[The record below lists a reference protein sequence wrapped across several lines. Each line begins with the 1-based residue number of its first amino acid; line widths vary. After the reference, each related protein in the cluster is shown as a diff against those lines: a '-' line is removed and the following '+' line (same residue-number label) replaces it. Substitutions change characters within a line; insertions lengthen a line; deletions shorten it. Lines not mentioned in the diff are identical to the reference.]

1 MAATQLGLYNAAL
14 LELGER
20 RLSALTDE
28 TEGRRALDDVWGN
41 GEIKDL
47 WLQQGHWNFAMRT
60 VELTFSPSITPGFG
74 YQYAFDKP
82 DDWVRTSGI
91 SADEYFSTPLNAYY
105 DEQAFWFCDYETIY
119 VRYVSNDSDFGYD
132 MTRWPPSFVR
142 WIETYLAY
150 RIAVRVTG
158 STKVRDDLY
167 GLQQRML
174 TEARSHDAMNDPA
187 GFPPSGSWVRSRTG
201 YGSAERGNRRS
212 LIG

>member
-1 MAATQLGLYNAAL
+1 MAIQLELYQGAL

-20 RLSALTDE
+20 PLAALTDE
-28 TEGRRALDDVWGN
+28 TESRRALDSVWN
-41 GEIKDL
+41 GGDL
-47 WLQQGHWNFAMRT
+47 KLYLLQQGMWDFAMRST
-60 VELTFSPSITPGFG
+60 ELTYSPSITPGWG

-82 DDWVRTSGI
+82 VDWVRTAGI
-91 SADEYFSTPLNAYY
+91 SADEYFRQPLNDYY

-119 VRYVSNDSDFGYD
+119 VRYISNDPDYGYD

-158 STKVRDDLY
+158 STSIRDDMY
-167 GLQQRML
+167 KLQGRML
-174 TEARSHDAMNDPA
+174 VEARSHDAMNDPA
-187 GFPPSGSWVRSRTG
+187 GFPPSGSWVRSRG
-201 YGSAERGNRRS
+201 AYGSRERGNRRS